1 MSGLITVN
9 PSKVGLLMERIAFS
23 YGLVLNRTC
32 LLAVIK
38 QAEGPSVQPAH
49 RSGVEIGH
57 SLVLRNR
64 LDVLQ
69 DCNFAGRR
77 ERRPGTR
84 RQVNRRISS

>member
-38 QAEGPSVQPAH
+38 QAEGPAYSQDS
-49 RSGVEIGH
+49 SGVQIGH

>member
-38 QAEGPSVQPAH
+38 QAEGPAYNQDS
-49 RSGVEIGH
+49 SGVQIGH